1 MQSTNN
7 NQSIQSQAF
16 AAQLNKPV
24 LQKGST
30 GNEVKE
36 LQKLLIHWGNL
47 SCDFPID
54 GYFSDYVEKAVK
66 SFQHRLFLKVDGIVG
81 SRTWKSLYT
90 GAPDM
95 PMLQRGSQ
103 GEAVKT
109 LQLALYD
116 TNAYYGAIDG
126 IFGPI
131 TEAAVRTFQK
141 NAGLVVDG
149 IAGNKTWYALSKIY
163 APVGC

>member
-1 MQSTNN
+1 MQSTN
-7 NQSIQSQAF
+7 NQSIQSQEF
-16 AAQLNKPV
+16 ATQLNKLV
-24 LQKGST
+24 LQKGAT

-36 LQKLLIHWGNL
+36 LQKLLIHWNHL
-47 SCDFPID
+47 PFNFSID
-54 GYFSDYVEKAVK
+54 GYFSEYVEDAVK
-66 SFQHRLFLKVDGIVG
+66 TFQHQVFLKMDGIVG
-81 SRTWKSLYT
+81 KNTWQALYT
-90 GAPDM
+90 GAPVNM

-109 LQLALYD
+109 LQRALAD
-116 TNAYYGAIDG
+116 SNAYYGAIDG

-149 IAGNKTWYALSKIY
+149 IVGNKTWYALSKIY